1 MEGNALDLPFPD
13 SSFDVVTIG
22 YGLRNVVDRHRAM
35 AEICRVLKPGST
47 LSVLDFNKSINPL
60 STAVQELMIDN
71 IVVPVASGYG
81 LENEYKYLKS
91 SIRDFLTGNEL
102 EKLALEVGFSTAKHF
117 EIGFGFMGNLVAIR

>member
-1 MEGNALDLPFPD
+1 
-13 SSFDVVTIG
+13 
-22 YGLRNVVDRHRAM
+22 
-35 AEICRVLKPGST
+35 
-47 LSVLDFNKSINPL
+47 
-60 STAVQELMIDN
+60 MIDN

>member
-13 SSFDVVTIG
+13 SSFDAVTIG